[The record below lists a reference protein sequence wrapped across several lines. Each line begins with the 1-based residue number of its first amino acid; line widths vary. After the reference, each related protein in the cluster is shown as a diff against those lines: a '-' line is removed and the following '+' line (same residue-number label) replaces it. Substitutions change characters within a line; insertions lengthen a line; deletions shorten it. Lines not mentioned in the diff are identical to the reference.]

1 MHYVYL
7 HGFCSGAQSYKGVY
21 FAERLAE
28 QGHTLHLPDL
38 NDGDFEH
45 LTISRE
51 LEVLHRTIEAL
62 PPGDVT
68 LFGSSLGGFVSSLYA
83 REHSR
88 VKALVLLAPAFQFL
102 RRNLRIRGKLFFDE
116 WERRGTRDFYHHAYD
131 EDRPLHYGIVEDA
144 QQYDDIPVGEHQI
157 PALILQ
163 GLYDQDVPP
172 ETAMEYHRQNRASEL
187 VLLHSDH
194 RLTDVLAVLW
204 RHTRGF
210 LGL

>member
-7 HGFCSGAQSYKGVY
+7 HGFCSGPRSHKGLF
-21 FAERLAE
+21 FAERMQE
-28 QGHTLHLPDL
+28 HGHVLHLPDL
-38 NDGDFEH
+38 NDGDFAN

-68 LFGSSLGGFVSSLYA
+68 LFGSSLGGFVSGLYA
-83 REHSR
+83 REHPR

-116 WERRGTRDFYHHAYD
+116 WQRQGSREFYHYAHGENRA
-131 EDRPLHYGIVEDA
+131 LHYGIVDDA
-144 QQYDDIPVGEHQI
+144 QQYDDVPIGAYEI

-163 GLYDQDVPP
+163 GLYDEDVPP
-172 ETAMEYHRQNRASEL
+172 ETALEYHRQNTASEL

-194 RLTDVLAVLW
+194 RLTDVLPVLW
-204 RHTRGF
+204 RYTRAF
-210 LGL
+210 LNL